1 MNKSIIILI
10 TLISAQL
17 CTAQILSISPII
29 GGKIECA
36 RFNYRANVPINSLIE
51 SRAPVFSPM
60 RSVLFGIN
68 LNYENKRNTFGLGII
83 LNEQVHTTII
93 HSFPVIID
101 NQKILYEKRYNLGEK
116 LIKIPLT
123 YRLAFLKNNGE
134 HANLSLLT
142 GANLIFFNKQT
153 NGIKQIGSTEIFTL
167 DDGTIA
173 NNLSVETYQYE
184 LNGGKLNLSL
194 ELGLAYKFKIGQKHH
209 LITSLSYEQGVRF
222 LTQSQTIFTYFNGSK
237 LSNVNSSRGSSFHL
251 KLMFPLNIKSTK

>member
-10 TLISAQL
+10 TLISAQF

-29 GGKIECA
+29 GGKIDCA

-68 LNYENKRNTFGLGII
+68 FNYENKRNTFGLGII
-83 LNEQVHTTII
+83 LNEQVNTTLI

-101 NQKILYEKRYNLGEK
+101 NQKVFYENRFNLGEK

-123 YRLAFLKNNGE
+123 YRRTFLKNNGE
-134 HANLSLLT
+134 YANLSLHT
-142 GANLIFFNKQT
+142 GANLIFFREQT

-194 ELGLAYKFKIGQKHH
+194 ELGLAYKFKIGEKHH
-209 LITSLSYEQGVRF
+209 LISSLSYEQGFRF
-222 LTQSQTIFTYFNGSK
+222 LTQSQTIFTYFSGSK
-237 LSNVNSSRGSSFHL
+237 LSNVNSSRGSSIHL
-251 KLMFPLNIKSTK
+251 KLLFPFNIKTNK